1 MTVTPMTVTTA
12 TETLTTEMP
21 MTVTSRG
28 VTLSVAGRPPACG
41 PPGAGPPPSRWHC
54 APGSRQP
61 LPVGADALCP
71 SVRHPMHHTSVPHTV
86 TEVGDETGRDHVN
99 FATVRKSP

>member
-1 MTVTPMTVTTA
+1 MTLTQMTVTQV
-12 TETLTTEMP
+12 
-21 MTVTSRG
+21 TVTSQG
-28 VTLSVAGRPPACG
+28 VTLGVAHPPPACG
-41 PPGAGPPPSRWHC
+41 PSGAGPPSSRWRR

-71 SVRHPMHHTSVPHTV
+71 SVRHPMHHTSVPHRV
-86 TEVGDETGRDHVN
+86 TEVGDETGRGHVN